1 MVSFERL
8 MLKLGRKKLASDG
21 NGDQTKDGKKAKQKV
36 ARAAKNAV
44 GTPDAQ
50 SIPSDNTNVEEY
62 IPELQVLPVPDP
74 QAQYMVV
81 LQ

>member
-1 MVSFERL
+1 MPYI
-8 MLKLGRKKLASDG
+8 KILGRKKLASDG
-21 NGDQTKDGKKAKQKV
+21 NGDQTKDGKKTKQKV

-81 LQ
+81 